1 MMTALVDSW
10 RKKMEGVA
18 HEESELSSGMLYS
31 TGLVAGGSIG
41 DVLIAFLAFF
51 GDRVL
56 HMEDPTLLA
65 KLDIGS
71 KLFPAL
77 RDGPI
82 SGNVICGIVF
92 AILCVL
98 LVRNAR
104 KTLET

>member
-1 MMTALVDSW
+1 
-10 RKKMEGVA
+10 
-18 HEESELSSGMLYS
+18 MLYS

-41 DVLIAFLAFF
+41 GVLIAFLAFF

-65 KLDIGS
+65 KLDLGS

-82 SGNVICGIVF
+82 SGNVLCGIVF
-92 AILCVL
+92 AILCFL
-98 LVRNAR
+98 LGEERAEEAGNVSGSVSSEEAAA
-104 KTLET
+104 